1 MMNKLTLEKVA
12 TRRKHLVRNKLW
24 DLPNADDIEAW
35 KNQFVTPDDQKMAM
49 IALDSLI
56 VRSADSA
63 KSLLFYMLCSVLPT
77 ILNLD
82 LGLSNNYGAV
92 PYDLLR
98 KKDYINKLRIQRLE
112 RPNNNPG
119 GGQSSDNIIRDL
131 RYKFSANEQYFE
143 IPKSGKEQ
151 VLLVDEFSGSGNQ
164 AHSAIL
170 DWQAQLPNGTK
181 ISVFF
186 MAIHEIGLLR
196 LHKAFP
202 EVKFFSAEILS
213 HESCLTHHIKEA
225 FQLNSIELAQA
236 KLKNF
241 TEQNFRKEKKIPFL
255 GYNQMSLCFKPPY
268 TACNNMAGVYL
279 LKTQDTNVRLFER
292 GL

>member
-1 MMNKLTLEKVA
+1 MNKLTLEKVA

-49 IALDSLI
+49 IVLDSLI

-63 KSLLFYMLCSVLPT
+63 KSLLFYMLCSVLPS

-82 LGLSNNYGAV
+82 LGFSSNYGAV

-112 RPNNNPG
+112 RPNSNPA

-131 RYKFSANEQYFE
+131 RYKFSADEKYFE
-143 IPKSGKEQ
+143 VPKDEQQQ

-170 DWQAQLPNGTK
+170 DWQTQLPKGTK
-181 ISVFF
+181 ISAFF
-186 MAIHEIGLLR
+186 MAIHETGLLR
-196 LHKAFP
+196 LNEEFP

-213 HESCLTHHIKEA
+213 NESCLAHHIKEA
-225 FQLNSIELAQA
+225 FQLNSLETAQA
-236 KLKNF
+236 KLEKF
-241 TEQNFRKEKKIPFL
+241 TKQNFRKEKKIPVL
-255 GYNQMSLCFKPPY
+255 GYKKMSLCFKPPY

-279 LKTQDTNVRLFER
+279 LQTKDTNVRLFER